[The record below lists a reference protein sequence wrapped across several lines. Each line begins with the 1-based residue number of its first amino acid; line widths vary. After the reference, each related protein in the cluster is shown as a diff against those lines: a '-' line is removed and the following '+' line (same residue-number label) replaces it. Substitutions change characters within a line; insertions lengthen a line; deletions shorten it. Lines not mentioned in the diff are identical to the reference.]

1 MKSVAFALLALFVLL
16 AGCTTGETPAPTRPS
31 TTSDVPVVTEVSGA
45 TEFPSGIYY
54 GHPIEQGHH
63 TLRHADGAS
72 IPTIRYHGVGFDVSK
87 TLFVSVDDDRRV
99 TMVQPD
105 GKVTSIVA
113 TGLFH
118 PARPSLSPDGERIVV
133 QATLTP
139 EPPGGPGTNFEI
151 FIIDLADG
159 SSTRISNGPMNDES
173 PEWVPGTET
182 IVWSSFSP
190 EEGIDLHEY
199 WVAEGKENTTRDD
212 LGAIHLDVSDDAS
225 SFLDPGRLRLYELS
239 TGELVGDLKDEA
251 IEFARLAGYERDT
264 QHAGQANRGSFPLD
278 GAYSPDGN
286 EIVFDGAVTRHGE
299 SGIIVMTIAR
309 DGSRAETVVSML
321 PYNPAWT
328 NNHNFSG
335 LNPTWLR

>member
-1 MKSVAFALLALFVLL
+1 MSGDAPTVERSVATA
-16 AGCTTGETPAPTRPS
+16 TT
-31 TTSDVPVVTEVSGA
+31 VTGA
-45 TEFPSGIYY
+45 TEFPTGIYY
-54 GHPIEQGHH
+54 GSPIEQGHH
-63 TLRHADGAS
+63 TLRHAGGAP
-72 IPTIRYHGVGFDVSK
+72 IPTIEYYGVGFDISK
-87 TLFVSVDDDRRV
+87 TRFVSVDDDRRV
-99 TMVQPD
+99 TIVQPN
-105 GKVTSIVA
+105 GKTTSIVA

-139 EPPGGPGTNFEI
+139 EPPGGPETNFEI
-151 FIIDLADG
+151 FIISLDDG
-159 SSTRISNGPMNDES
+159 SSTRISAGLMNDES

-199 WVAEGKENTTRDD
+199 WVTAARENVTRQE

-225 SFLDPGRLRLYELS
+225 SLLDPGRLRLYRLS
-239 TGELVGDLKDEA
+239 SGELVDDLRDEA
-251 IEFARLAGYERDT
+251 MEFARVAGYQLDT

-278 GAYSPDGN
+278 GAYSPDGTQ
-286 EIVFDGAVTRHGE
+286 IVFDGAVTRDGK

-309 DGSRAETVVSML
+309 DGSRAETVVSMVS
-321 PYNPAWT
+321 YDPAWT

-335 LNPTWLR
+335 LNPTWLG

>member
-1 MKSVAFALLALFVLL
+1 MKSVAYAFLAAFVFL
-16 AGCTTGETPAPTRPS
+16 AGCTQGETPAPTGAS
-31 TTSDVPVVTEVSGA
+31 SSSDEPAVSRVPGA

-72 IPTIRYHGVGFDVSK
+72 IPTIRYHGVGFDISK
-87 TLFVSVDDDRRV
+87 TRFVSVDDDRRV
-99 TMVQPD
+99 TIVRPD
-105 GKVTSIVA
+105 GTATSVVA

-118 PARPSLSPDGERIVV
+118 PARPSLSPEGDRIVV

-139 EPPGGPGTNFEI
+139 APPGGPETNFEI
-151 FIIDLADG
+151 FIIDLETG

-182 IVWSSFSP
+182 VVWSSFSP

-199 WVAEGKENTTRDD
+199 WVTEAKENATRDE
-212 LGAIHLDVSDDAS
+212 LGAIHLDVSDDGS
-225 SFLDPGRLRLYELS
+225 SLVDPGRLRLYDLS
-239 TGELVGDLKDEA
+239 TGGLVEDLKDEA

-264 QHAGQANRGSFPLD
+264 QHAGQANRGTFPLD
-278 GAYSPDGN
+278 GAFSPDGT
-286 EIVFDGAVTRHGE
+286 EIVFDGAVTRDGE
-299 SGIIVMTIAR
+299 SGIILMTIAR
-309 DGSRAETVVSML
+309 DGSRAEVVVSMFSYD
-321 PYNPAWT
+321 PTWT

-335 LNPTWLR
+335 LNPTWLV